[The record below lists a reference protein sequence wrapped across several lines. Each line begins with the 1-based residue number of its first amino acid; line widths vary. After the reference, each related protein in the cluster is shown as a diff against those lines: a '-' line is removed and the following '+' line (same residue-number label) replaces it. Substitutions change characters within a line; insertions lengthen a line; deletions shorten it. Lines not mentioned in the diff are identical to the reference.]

1 MVGTA
6 GADNEMWLRSN
17 LNGGSFTENKSDY
30 LFSKTW
36 DSVNSQDVYELT
48 IGSDKLIANT
58 DFSFRLYKNGT
69 SFETCPY
76 KNSDYTYVF
85 ENGQNETYSAT
96 SGSDFQGTNSAF
108 IISHSTIKASEYK
121 ITVYIKYNEPWEY
134 YIKVDIVTMPLDI
147 KAEEGKATFSCDR
160 ALDFS
165 GTGVNAYAITA
176 ASDGALTKST
186 VLTTVP
192 ANTGLYI
199 EGPKGTYSIPVIE
212 TASASAVGE
221 NMMMAGTGNTVYS
234 TSGDNTNF
242 ILTNKTVDGAAAL
255 KFYKASS
262 SGNTVNKGKAY
273 LQIPTVNV
281 GARESFWFDDDETTG
296 IRSIDNRQLTMD
308 VPMYNLAGKRAKENY
323 KGVVIQ
329 NGKKYIVK

>member
-1 MVGTA
+1 
-6 GADNEMWLRSN
+6 
-17 LNGGSFTENKSDY
+17 
-30 LFSKTW
+30 
-36 DSVNSQDVYELT
+36 
-48 IGSDKLIANT
+48 
-58 DFSFRLYKNGT
+58 
-69 SFETCPY
+69 
-76 KNSDYTYVF
+76 
-85 ENGQNETYSAT
+85 
-96 SGSDFQGTNSAF
+96 
-108 IISHSTIKASEYK
+108 
-121 ITVYIKYNEPWEY
+121 
-134 YIKVDIVTMPLDI
+134 MPLDI